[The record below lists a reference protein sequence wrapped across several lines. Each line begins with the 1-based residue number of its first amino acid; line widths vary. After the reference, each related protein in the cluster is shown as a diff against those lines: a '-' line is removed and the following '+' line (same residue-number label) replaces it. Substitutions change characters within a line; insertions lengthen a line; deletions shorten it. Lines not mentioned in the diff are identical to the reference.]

1 MIEWLVSRRR
11 RRPSSSSDI
20 ALSSFYQP
28 HEPANDTMP

>member
-11 RRPSSSSDI
+11 RRPSSSDI